1 MRHNEYTTDAFRRV
15 RGGSIMLSVKLT
27 ALPSPWTRAPALRPT
42 ENWLRRRYPRIA
54 VVTLVLLLL
63 NEFHRYGIHLR
74 AWDWLYVSGWI
85 TFLSTFNMTFMLP
98 DKVDETLR
106 RLAGSQVL
114 YEGENKLSDFK
125 QGLHESSR
133 RAARVGGVIVAAVLV
148 LGWIL
153 AKRGAFPSYF
163 VTVLLEMVGAFLAG
177 TFIGSAVSYSRL
189 GQRLKKKGFKIN
201 VDPEHLDGVA
211 GLRPIGRL
219 YFFQSA
225 LVAVP
230 GAFLAVW
237 WFLIPFFGR
246 RYSDFRGVYAGLL
259 AFVVLCEILAF
270 FSAYVVFPPCYE

>member
-163 VTVLLEMVGAFLAG
+163 VTVLLEMVGAFWREHS
-177 TFIGSAVSYSRL
+177 SAVPSATAASANGSRRKVSRSTSTL
-189 GQRLKKKGFKIN
+189 
-201 VDPEHLDGVA
+201 
-211 GLRPIGRL
+211 
-219 YFFQSA
+219 ST
-225 LVAVP
+225 
-230 GAFLAVW
+230 
-237 WFLIPFFGR
+237 
-246 RYSDFRGVYAGLL
+246 
-259 AFVVLCEILAF
+259 
-270 FSAYVVFPPCYE
+270 